1 MQREEKQLE
10 ASLDAL
16 LSQVADLKNSLG
28 SFIYKLENEYDRL
41 TWPSVLDSFALLSGQ
56 LNTLNKVL
64 KHEKTPLFRN
74 QVIIPLVLSPDR
86 DEDLMRQ
93 TEGRVPVFSHEVVP
107 DHLRTKPDPEVE
119 EQEKQLTTDAARIG
133 ADVAQKQIQSLNKMC
148 SNLLEKISK
157 EERESESGGLRPNK
171 QTFNPADTNAL
182 VAAVAFGKG
191 LSNWRPSGS
200 SGPGQPGQP
209 GAGTIL
215 AGASGLQQVQMAGA
229 PSQQQPMLS
238 GVQMAQA
245 GQPGKMPSGIKTN
258 IKSAS
263 MHPYQR
269 SQITPCEAF
278 QQPKSVH
285 KSTPFPPE
293 SLARME
299 AVVNVYQEMM
309 KHADPR
315 IQGYPLMGS
324 PLLMTSILL
333 TYVYFVLSLGPRIMA
348 NRKPFQLRGF
358 MIVYNFSLVAF
369 SLYIVYEF
377 LMSGWL
383 STYTWRCDPVDYSNS
398 PEALRMVRVA
408 WLFLFSKFIELMDT
422 VIFILRKKDGQV
434 TFLHVFHHSVLPWS
448 WWWGIKIAPGGMG
461 SFHAMINSSVHVVM
475 YLYYGLSAL
484 GPVAQPYLW
493 WKKHMTAIQL
503 IQFVLV
509 SLHVSQY
516 YFMPSCNYQYPV
528 IIHLIW
534 MYGTIFFVLFSNF
547 WYQSYTK
554 GKRLPRVLQQNGAP
568 GIAKVKAN

>member
-28 SFIYKLENEYDRL
+28 SFICKLENEYGRL

-133 ADVAQKQIQSLNKMC
+133 ADAAQKQIQSLNKMC

-171 QTFNPADTNAL
+171 QTFNPTDTNAL

-200 SGPGQPGQP
+200 SGPGQPGQA

-215 AGASGLQQVQMAGA
+215 AGTSGLQQVQMAGA

-245 GQPGKMPSGIKTN
+245 SQPGKMPSGIKTN

-269 SQITPCEAF
+269 IKIRSPHLAF
-278 QQPKSVH
+278 KTYYIQPQSA
-285 KSTPFPPE
+285 SFPFFPFTTSKA
-293 SLARME
+293 SLASDSLCLPR
-299 AVVNVYQEMM
+299 ATCILPPPFQAALA
-309 KHADPR
+309 ADPNAW
-315 IQGYPLMGS
+315 GS
-324 PLLMTSILL
+324 
-333 TYVYFVLSLGPRIMA
+333 
-348 NRKPFQLRGF
+348 
-358 MIVYNFSLVAF
+358 
-369 SLYIVYEF
+369 
-377 LMSGWL
+377 
-383 STYTWRCDPVDYSNS
+383 
-398 PEALRMVRVA
+398 
-408 WLFLFSKFIELMDT
+408 SKCT
-422 VIFILRKKDGQV
+422 
-434 TFLHVFHHSVLPWS
+434 
-448 WWWGIKIAPGGMG
+448 G
-461 SFHAMINSSVHVVM
+461 S
-475 YLYYGLSAL
+475 
-484 GPVAQPYLW
+484 
-493 WKKHMTAIQL
+493 
-503 IQFVLV
+503 
-509 SLHVSQY
+509 
-516 YFMPSCNYQYPV
+516 
-528 IIHLIW
+528 
-534 MYGTIFFVLFSNF
+534 
-547 WYQSYTK
+547 
-554 GKRLPRVLQQNGAP
+554 
-568 GIAKVKAN
+568 

>member
-28 SFIYKLENEYDRL
+28 SFICKLENEYGRL
-41 TWPSVLDSFALLSGQ
+41 TWPSVLDNFALLSGQ

-133 ADVAQKQIQSLNKMC
+133 ADAAQKQIQSLNKMC

-171 QTFNPADTNAL
+171 QTFNPTDTNAL

-200 SGPGQPGQP
+200 SGPGQAGQP

-215 AGASGLQQVQMAGA
+215 AGTSGLQQVQMAGA

-269 SQITPCEAF
+269 PSC
-278 QQPKSVH
+278 
-285 KSTPFPPE
+285 
-293 SLARME
+293 
-299 AVVNVYQEMM
+299 
-309 KHADPR
+309 
-315 IQGYPLMGS
+315 
-324 PLLMTSILL
+324 
-333 TYVYFVLSLGPRIMA
+333 LG
-348 NRKPFQLRGF
+348 
-358 MIVYNFSLVAF
+358 
-369 SLYIVYEF
+369 
-377 LMSGWL
+377 
-383 STYTWRCDPVDYSNS
+383 
-398 PEALRMVRVA
+398 
-408 WLFLFSKFIELMDT
+408 
-422 VIFILRKKDGQV
+422 FILAIPLRREVKKLLGQEGKKNAH
-434 TFLHVFHHSVLPWS
+434 LQPW
-448 WWWGIKIAPGGMG
+448 
-461 SFHAMINSSVHVVM
+461 
-475 YLYYGLSAL
+475 
-484 GPVAQPYLW
+484 
-493 WKKHMTAIQL
+493 
-503 IQFVLV
+503 
-509 SLHVSQY
+509 
-516 YFMPSCNYQYPV
+516 
-528 IIHLIW
+528 
-534 MYGTIFFVLFSNF
+534 
-547 WYQSYTK
+547 
-554 GKRLPRVLQQNGAP
+554 
-568 GIAKVKAN
+568 

>member
-1 MQREEKQLE
+1 MRSCYLTGVCTPSPWLFSPPFYVSYSFIWVTNLFLLVQREEKQLE

-28 SFIYKLENEYDRL
+28 SFICKLENEYGRL

-133 ADVAQKQIQSLNKMC
+133 ADAAQKQIQSLNKMC

-171 QTFNPADTNAL
+171 QTFNPTDTNAL

-215 AGASGLQQVQMAGA
+215 AGTSGLQQVQMAGA

-269 SQITPCEAF
+269 PSC
-278 QQPKSVH
+278 
-285 KSTPFPPE
+285 
-293 SLARME
+293 
-299 AVVNVYQEMM
+299 
-309 KHADPR
+309 
-315 IQGYPLMGS
+315 
-324 PLLMTSILL
+324 
-333 TYVYFVLSLGPRIMA
+333 
-348 NRKPFQLRGF
+348 
-358 MIVYNFSLVAF
+358 
-369 SLYIVYEF
+369 
-377 LMSGWL
+377 
-383 STYTWRCDPVDYSNS
+383 PV
-398 PEALRMVRVA
+398 
-408 WLFLFSKFIELMDT
+408 
-422 VIFILRKKDGQV
+422 FILGVPLR
-434 TFLHVFHHSVLPWS
+434 
-448 WWWGIKIAPGGMG
+448 
-461 SFHAMINSSVHVVM
+461 
-475 YLYYGLSAL
+475 
-484 GPVAQPYLW
+484 
-493 WKKHMTAIQL
+493 
-503 IQFVLV
+503 
-509 SLHVSQY
+509 
-516 YFMPSCNYQYPV
+516 C
-528 IIHLIW
+528 
-534 MYGTIFFVLFSNF
+534 
-547 WYQSYTK
+547 
-554 GKRLPRVLQQNGAP
+554 
-568 GIAKVKAN
+568 KVKKLLGQEEKKNACLQLW

>member
-1 MQREEKQLE
+1 MLISLWVTSPSLLVQREEKQLE

-133 ADVAQKQIQSLNKMC
+133 ADAAQKQIQSLNKMC

-209 GAGTIL
+209 GAGAIL

-229 PSQQQPMLS
+229 PGQQQPMLS

-245 GQPGKMPSGIKTN
+245 GQPGKVTGLRIQLTLS
-258 IKSAS
+258 
-263 MHPYQR
+263 R
-269 SQITPCEAF
+269 SVEING
-278 QQPKSVH
+278 
-285 KSTPFPPE
+285 
-293 SLARME
+293 
-299 AVVNVYQEMM
+299 VVWV
-309 KHADPR
+309 PR
-315 IQGYPLMGS
+315 IPRLGDF
-324 PLLMTSILL
+324 LLGTVTQKTVFRSKTCHLESMSRRLLRCVLTPPTSVPCHLFP
-333 TYVYFVLSLGPRIMA
+333 T
-348 NRKPFQLRGF
+348 N
-358 MIVYNFSLVAF
+358 AF
-369 SLYIVYEF
+369 RE
-377 LMSGWL
+377 
-383 STYTWRCDPVDYSNS
+383 
-398 PEALRMVRVA
+398 
-408 WLFLFSKFIELMDT
+408 
-422 VIFILRKKDGQV
+422 
-434 TFLHVFHHSVLPWS
+434 
-448 WWWGIKIAPGGMG
+448 
-461 SFHAMINSSVHVVM
+461 
-475 YLYYGLSAL
+475 
-484 GPVAQPYLW
+484 
-493 WKKHMTAIQL
+493 
-503 IQFVLV
+503 
-509 SLHVSQY
+509 
-516 YFMPSCNYQYPV
+516 
-528 IIHLIW
+528 
-534 MYGTIFFVLFSNF
+534 
-547 WYQSYTK
+547 
-554 GKRLPRVLQQNGAP
+554 GA
-568 GIAKVKAN
+568 G